1 MKSLE
6 EFVPNERLRCARS
19 LKGWS
24 QADLAEQL
32 GTSFEMVSRWERGVT
47 VPSTYYRERLCAVLA
62 QTAEELGLLR
72 DRPYLFAPLPSPLIY
87 LACSY
92 TDVEKPIV
100 AHLKTALQERGITL
114 RSSYQLSRRGTGNR
128 QTTLRE
134 VVRAAQVILVIISP
148 KSGSSRHVRE
158 ALEMASR
165 YQRPV
170 YGVWI
175 EGEHW
180 QEYLPIGS
188 VELSALIDD
197 RLSDDPVL
205 IREIAIALERVG
217 LTSPEAHTLKSGH
230 PNSSQELQAA
240 EPTTDHTLEPP
251 ASPTPLPVGVPL
263 PPPPS
268 TRQRGGISRGTAA
281 LLVTLV
287 VLVLL
292 GGILGGVRL
301 LTRFGLLG
309 TGSGGIVVRGG
320 TWTDD
325 FLHDPDSLIP
335 NGELSGSPFLLD
347 QALYLP
353 LFYGDAQGVMH
364 PGAATE
370 VPTQQ
375 NGGISADAST
385 WTFHLKPHL
394 VWSDGQLYDARD
406 VDYTW
411 RLWLNP
417 KFGAASTVG
426 LNLITSAEV
435 SADHLSIRFHLKHPY
450 APFLQLW
457 VDGFFAP
464 LPAHHFSTMAPE
476 AIKKSS
482 ENLNPKVTSGP
493 FLMGESAPGSHY
505 ILVRNPRYYRVGEG
519 LPHLERFVY
528 RVVDADNV
536 LKDLQAGA
544 ITSAWFLDPSE
555 VQEYQRL
562 THYTLVTTPTSAT
575 VEAMFFNFHNVILA
589 GHLEVRQAMAM
600 AIDRQI
606 LSSVARHGFASL
618 LCTDHPSALHPG
630 YQPDADCPA
639 FDLAAANKLL
649 EDNGWVKSPDGVRTR
664 GGQRLEF
671 EYSSTANTTWR
682 NADEALIQR
691 NFMAVGIKLDI
702 QNYPSN
708 TFFGSLLS
716 EGKASPPKGA
726 IAGMYDIAE
735 YAWNFGYDPDDYD
748 LLACDQTP
756 PNGQNFTFYC
766 NPTLDALYNQEQGT
780 LDPGLR
786 QEIFRRIH
794 RLYLTELP
802 FIVLFSPTNIAIVR
816 KGTHNYS
823 PSPIEGETVNIWE
836 WWCDHG
842 KC

>member
-1 MKSLE
+1 MGQSMKSLE

-217 LTSPEAHTLKSGH
+217 LTSPESGESASSEAHTLMSGH

-268 TRQRGGISRGTAA
+268 TRQRGGISRGTTA

-325 FLHDPDSLIP
+325 SLHDPDSLIP

-347 QALYLP
+347 QALY
-353 LFYGDAQGVMH
+353 
-364 PGAATE
+364 
-370 VPTQQ
+370 
-375 NGGISADAST
+375 
-385 WTFHLKPHL
+385 
-394 VWSDGQLYDARD
+394 
-406 VDYTW
+406 
-411 RLWLNP
+411 
-417 KFGAASTVG
+417 
-426 LNLITSAEV
+426 
-435 SADHLSIRFHLKHPY
+435 
-450 APFLQLW
+450 
-457 VDGFFAP
+457 
-464 LPAHHFSTMAPE
+464 
-476 AIKKSS
+476 
-482 ENLNPKVTSGP
+482 
-493 FLMGESAPGSHY
+493 
-505 ILVRNPRYYRVGEG
+505 
-519 LPHLERFVY
+519 
-528 RVVDADNV
+528 
-536 LKDLQAGA
+536 
-544 ITSAWFLDPSE
+544 
-555 VQEYQRL
+555 
-562 THYTLVTTPTSAT
+562 
-575 VEAMFFNFHNVILA
+575 
-589 GHLEVRQAMAM
+589 
-600 AIDRQI
+600 
-606 LSSVARHGFASL
+606 
-618 LCTDHPSALHPG
+618 
-630 YQPDADCPA
+630 
-639 FDLAAANKLL
+639 
-649 EDNGWVKSPDGVRTR
+649 
-664 GGQRLEF
+664 
-671 EYSSTANTTWR
+671 
-682 NADEALIQR
+682 
-691 NFMAVGIKLDI
+691 
-702 QNYPSN
+702 
-708 TFFGSLLS
+708 
-716 EGKASPPKGA
+716 
-726 IAGMYDIAE
+726 
-735 YAWNFGYDPDDYD
+735 
-748 LLACDQTP
+748 
-756 PNGQNFTFYC
+756 
-766 NPTLDALYNQEQGT
+766 
-780 LDPGLR
+780 
-786 QEIFRRIH
+786 
-794 RLYLTELP
+794 
-802 FIVLFSPTNIAIVR
+802 
-816 KGTHNYS
+816 
-823 PSPIEGETVNIWE
+823 
-836 WWCDHG
+836 
-842 KC
+842 